1 MSRLQLS
8 WVKSELSLKQRMLA
22 KEAVEG
28 AFCLGYALNCGLA
41 ADKQQLELMEM
52 NRWVEHCHRYGYGY
66 GNGLPIA
73 LPEKGGKGKHNVKCY
88 SKFAEFIYAN
98 EVAFMTPPSQH
109 AHKRQCQA
117 QAGEKD
123 RWERGVERGRERE
136 WGREKGKEKKP
147 SNEWNLS
154 RLFSSFC
161 ATIKQFTYIFE
172 YSNILLTNYAE
183 GIIERKSGKREGE
196 GVLPMGSGCCP
207 SSFALMNLKPFC
219 LRVMWEMNT

>member
-8 WVKSELSLKQRMLA
+8 WVKSELSPKQRMLG

-52 NRWVEHCHRYGYGY
+52 KQMSR
-66 GNGLPIA
+66 A
-73 LPEKGGKGKHNVKCY
+73 LPQIRIRLRQRIANCTTRKGGVGESTTSSATQNLQN
-88 SKFAEFIYAN
+88 S
-98 EVAFMTPPSQH
+98 FMQMKWLLWRRLLSMHTRGN
-109 AHKRQCQA
+109 AKRRQER
-117 QAGEKD
+117 EKD
-123 RWERGVERGRERE
+123 RWERGRERE

-172 YSNILLTNYAE
+172 YSNIFLTNYAE
-183 GIIERKSGKREGE
+183 GITERKSGKKGE
-196 GVLPMGSGCCP
+196 GILPMGSGCCP
-207 SSFALMNLKPFC
+207 SSFALMNLKPVC